1 LTSLVFLAVVASAV
15 MHAGWNIIVKLR
27 LDRLSALF
35 LIQGLMGFIGLAMVL
50 TFPWP
55 SLDCWPFV
63 VASGFLHTGYNLF
76 LARSYRTGDMGQVY
90 PIARGTAPFLSF
102 LGAYVAT
109 GELLSNLG
117 ILGLCLLIAG
127 IWLIAMKGGRGA
139 IKLDGWTLFFALCTS
154 GFIGAY
160 TITDGIGGRISQSP
174 SSYAGF
180 VFLLDAIFLTIVT
193 VAIRGIAIFAV
204 VRPYFLSGLAGAGM
218 SAGAYWVVIWAM
230 TLAPIGAVAALR
242 ETSTLFAVLMSAAFL
257 GEPLTRWRISGAV
270 LIVAG
275 AALLRLA

>member
-1 LTSLVFLAVVASAV
+1 MTSVVFLAVIASAIL
-15 MHAGWNIIVKLR
+15 HAGWNIIVKLR

-35 LIQGLMGFIGLAMVL
+35 LIQGLMGCIGLAMALV
-50 TFPWP
+50 FPWP

-63 VASGFLHTGYNLF
+63 VASGFSHVGYNLF

-90 PIARGTAPFLSF
+90 PIARGTAPFLTF
-102 LGAYVAT
+102 LGAYATT
-109 GELLSNLG
+109 GELLTSFG
-117 ILGLCLLIAG
+117 ILGLCLLISG

-139 IKLDGWTLFFALCTS
+139 IKLDGSTLFFALCTS
-154 GFIGAY
+154 GFIGVY
-160 TITDGIGGRISQSP
+160 TIIDGIGGRLSHSP

-180 VFLLDAIFLTIVT
+180 VFLLDAIIMTAVT
-193 VAIRGIAIFAV
+193 VAIRGVRIFAV
-204 VRPYFLSGLAGAGM
+204 IRPYFWSGLTGAGM

-257 GEPLTRWRISGAV
+257 GEPLTRWRISGAM